1 MLLRKDDIHVGWGGG
16 VGKTFASKWE
26 VYWKVYHLCNGFFFF
41 FQNLYFLCNLNI

>member
-1 MLLRKDDIHVGWGGG
+1 MIFMWAGGEGG

-41 FQNLYFLCNLNI
+41 FPKIVFSLQFEYLA